1 LPVHLA
7 VLASSELLNSDAMR
21 VSTPK
26 NGLSNATSV
35 TRRLHGTTSAI
46 PTKRPALVGH
56 PKDRAT
62 PEKTALSKTTPR
74 MVLNKVR
81 KEEMIGL
88 GEDCQRINLPNMG
101 FRMAKRRKVLDILSS
116 MAMEKMGTTILRIA
130 AD

>member
-1 LPVHLA
+1 
-7 VLASSELLNSDAMR
+7 
-21 VSTPK
+21 
-26 NGLSNATSV
+26 
-35 TRRLHGTTSAI
+35 
-46 PTKRPALVGH
+46 
-56 PKDRAT
+56 
-62 PEKTALSKTTPR
+62 

-88 GEDCQRINLPNMG
+88 GEDCQRINLPNMS